1 MSSFFNLDNPI
12 FTFLGK
18 LFDIMVLSLV
28 YIICC
33 IPVITIGSA
42 TTALY
47 YTIVK
52 VIRKNRGYLMK
63 EFFRSFKENFKIGTI
78 SWIFILLFSLILY
91 VNNQI
96 TQQMEG
102 TMGVVLYYTYR
113 SAAILILIT
122 TLYLFPVLSRFQ
134 LGVWQLFKTS
144 FFLSIKH
151 LPSTILLVLLA
162 VIFGLASYLTI
173 ILILF
178 APALCLYV
186 SSFLLERVFKKY
198 IPKQDE
204 SEFGESKLD
213 QWYLD

>member
-63 EFFRSFKENFKIGTI
+63 EFFRSFKDNFKIGTI

-91 VNNQI
+91 INNQI